1 MITRIKKHSMQ
12 VLLFKLSLLLG
23 IILMLIINNVSN
35 TLTEEDKAIFKTLGY
50 IKPSKTLSF
59 EEELSLI
66 KEVQF
71 DIFQKAPVGEGI
83 AENESRE
90 PADLMRNQKGMCY
103 DRSRTFDK
111 VFQYLGFETRHV
123 YLLYKQ
129 NKPFYSAISHYGQQS
144 HAVTEVK
151 TVKGW
156 MMVDSN
162 TPWVAV
168 TKQGEP
174 VNADDVWRR
183 FAEFDHAPTYLNQ
196 PWWALRGVYSRKG
209 QFYGGFLVF
218 PEININDFFS
228 WLILRQ

>member
-1 MITRIKKHSMQ
+1 MIPRIKKYSKR
-12 VLLFKLSLLLG
+12 VFLFKILLLLT
-23 IILMLIINNVSN
+23 ITVLLIINNVSN
-35 TLTEEDKAIFKTLGY
+35 KLTEEDQAVFKTLGY

-71 DIFQKAPVGEGI
+71 DIFQRAPVGEGI
-83 AENESRE
+83 AEDESRE

-111 VFQYLGFETRHV
+111 VLQYLGFETRHV
-123 YLLYKQ
+123 YILYKQ
-129 NKPFYSAISHYGQQS
+129 NKPFYSAIFHYGQQS

-209 QFYGGFLVF
+209 QLYRGLLVF

>member
-1 MITRIKKHSMQ
+1 MIHRIKKYTMQ
-12 VLLFKLSLLLG
+12 FLLFMTLLL
-23 IILMLIINNVSN
+23 ITLTVLLIINNVS
-35 TLTEEDKAIFKTLGY
+35 TKITAEDKAVFKTLGY

-59 EEELSLI
+59 EEEISLI

-71 DIFQKAPVGEGI
+71 DVFKRAPVGAGI
-83 AENESRE
+83 PENEPRE
-90 PADLMRNQKGMCY
+90 PADLMRVKHGLCY

-111 VFQYLGFETRHV
+111 LFNNLGFKTRHV
-123 YLLYKQ
+123 FILYKQ
-129 NKPFYSAISHYGQQS
+129 NKPFYLAIMHYGQYS

-151 TVKGW
+151 TTKGW

-168 TKQGEP
+168 TVHGEP

-183 FAEFDHAPTYLNQ
+183 FSEFDHAPAYLNE
-196 PWWALRGVYSRKG
+196 PWWAFRGVYSRKG
-209 QFYGGFLVF
+209 QFYGGFLFF
-218 PEININDFFS
+218 PEVNLNDFFS

>member
-1 MITRIKKHSMQ
+1 VIPRIKKYSKQ
-12 VLLFKLSLLLG
+12 LFLFKIFLLITITVL
-23 IILMLIINNVSN
+23 LIINNVSN
-35 TLTEEDKAIFKTLGY
+35 TLTEEDKAVFKALGY
-50 IKPSKTLSF
+50 TKPSKPLSF
-59 EEELSLI
+59 EEEISLI

-71 DIFQKAPVGEGI
+71 DVLKRAPLGEGI
-83 AENESRE
+83 PENQSRE
-90 PADLMRNQKGMCY
+90 PADLMKAKQGLCY

-129 NKPFYSAISHYGQQS
+129 NKPFYSAIFHYGQQS

-151 TVKGW
+151 TTKGW
-156 MMVDSN
+156 MMIDSN

-168 TKQGEP
+168 TKLGDP
-174 VNADDVWRR
+174 INADDVWRR

-209 QFYGGFLVF
+209 QFYGGFLFF
-218 PEININDFFS
+218 PEVNLNDFFS